1 MFIESINIKK
11 YTSLQERMSDSNAV
25 NSQASESP
33 RENASESSL
42 EDDQLVKRAKG
53 GDESA
58 YTEIVEK
65 YERALYFH
73 ILKMIKDREQVEDL
87 VQETFVKAFD
97 NLNTY
102 STNYAF
108 STWLY
113 RIATNHTID
122 YLRKKKLKTLSIDE
136 PMKTKDGEMEMQ
148 LPDES
153 AGTDRNI
160 IRKQRQ
166 KIVQNA
172 IDNLP
177 EKYRKVIEMRHM
189 EEKSYKEIASVLDL
203 PLGTVKAHIF
213 RARELLY
220 KALKD
225 KKEKF

>member
-1 MFIESINIKK
+1 MAEDTKAND
-11 YTSLQERMSDSNAV
+11 TNEP
-25 NSQASESP
+25 P

-42 EDDQLVKRAKG
+42 EDDKLVKKAIGGNENAYAKL
-53 GDESA
+53 
-58 YTEIVEK
+58 VEK
-65 YERALYFH
+65 YERSLYFH

-97 NLNTY
+97 NLNSY

-122 YLRKKKLKTLSIDE
+122 YLRKKKLKTLSIDQ
-136 PMKTKDGEMEMQ
+136 PKQTKDGEMEMQ
-148 LPDES
+148 LPDENAS
-153 AGTDRNI
+153 TDRDI

-177 EKYRKVIEMRHM
+177 KKYREVIKMRHM
-189 EEKSYKEIASVLDL
+189 EEKSYKEIAKLRDL

>member
-1 MFIESINIKK
+1 M
-11 YTSLQERMSDSNAV
+11 
-25 NSQASESP
+25 SESEDIHTSRKASG
-33 RENASESSL
+33 RENASDSSR
-42 EDDQLVKRAKG
+42 EDDVLVKKAIG
-53 GDESA
+53 GDEKA
-58 YTEIVEK
+58 YRDLVAK

-73 ILKMIKDREQVEDL
+73 ILKMIKDRNQVEDL
-87 VQETFVKAFD
+87 VQETFVKAFE
-97 NLNTY
+97 NLNRY

-136 PMKTKDGEMEMQ
+136 PVKARDGEMKMQ
-148 LPDES
+148 LQDES
-153 AGTDRNI
+153 AKSDRLI

-166 KIVQNA
+166 QMVQNA
-172 IDNLP
+172 IEELP
-177 EKYRKVIEMRHM
+177 DKYRKVIRMRHM
-189 EEKSYKEIASVLDL
+189 EEKSYQEIAEVLDL

-225 KKEKF
+225 KKGKF

>member
-1 MFIESINIKK
+1 MTTN
-11 YTSLQERMSDSNAV
+11 NG
-25 NSQASESP
+25 NGASAAESP

-42 EDDQLVKRAKG
+42 EDDVLVRKAIG
-53 GDESA
+53 GNEHS
-58 YTEIVEK
+58 YRKLVEK
-65 YERALYFH
+65 YQRPLYFH
-73 ILKMIKDREQVEDL
+73 IRKMISNQEQVEDL

-97 NLNTY
+97 NLSNY

-122 YLRKKKLKTLSIDE
+122 YLRKKKLQTLSIDK
-136 PMKTKDGEMEMQ
+136 PIKTKGGEMELQ

-153 AGTDRNI
+153 ARTDRDI
-160 IRKQRQ
+160 IQKQRRQ
-166 KIVQNA
+166 MVRSA
-172 IDNLP
+172 IEELP
-177 EKYRKVIEMRHM
+177 EKYRKVIQLRHM
-189 EEKSYKEIASVLDL
+189 EERSYHEIAEVLNK

-225 KKEKF
+225 KKERF

>member
-1 MFIESINIKK
+1 MPDDTKANETD
-11 YTSLQERMSDSNAV
+11 Y
-25 NSQASESP
+25 ESP

-42 EDDQLVKRAKG
+42 EDDKLVKRAIG
-53 GDESA
+53 GDEEA
-58 YTEIVEK
+58 YTQLVEK

-73 ILKMIKDREQVEDL
+73 ILKMIKDKEQVEDL

-136 PMKTKDGEMEMQ
+136 PMRTKDGEMEMQ
-148 LPDES
+148 LPDDS
-153 AGTDRNI
+153 AGTDRDI

-172 IDNLP
+172 IKNLP

-189 EEKSYKEIASVLDL
+189 EEKSYKEIAKVLDL

-225 KKEKF
+225 KKGQF